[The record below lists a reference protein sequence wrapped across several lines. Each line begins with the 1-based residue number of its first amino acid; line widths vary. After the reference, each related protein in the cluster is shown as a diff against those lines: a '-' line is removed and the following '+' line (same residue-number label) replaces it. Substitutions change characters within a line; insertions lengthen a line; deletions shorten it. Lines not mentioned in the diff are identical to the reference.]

1 MQSQTYEGLWHLI
14 IPPVMTLLDDY
25 EAAYKLRGIRIVAE
39 MLDRVPKDLLMRT
52 GVDALLFTVRFMP
65 PPLFS
70 SLQLNFEVVINITDK
85 PAQSSHSFHNPC
97 CHPHDP
103 RSHRH
108 IHPTRFPNPL

>member
-1 MQSQTYEGLWHLI
+1 MNQNIQTQAYEGLWHLV

-65 PPLFS
+65 PPPFLALTTPF
-70 SLQLNFEVVINITDK
+70 
-85 PAQSSHSFHNPC
+85 
-97 CHPHDP
+97 
-103 RSHRH
+103 RSHYQH
-108 IHPTRFPNPL
+108 H